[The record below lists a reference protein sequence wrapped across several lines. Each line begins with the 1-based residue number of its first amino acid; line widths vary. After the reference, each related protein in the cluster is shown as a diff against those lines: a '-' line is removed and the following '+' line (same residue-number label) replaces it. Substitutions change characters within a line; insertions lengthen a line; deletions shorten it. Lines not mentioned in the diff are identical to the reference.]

1 MNKAE
6 QNYPIT
12 DQECLAII
20 WAIKHFQHYLGLKP
34 FTIVTD
40 HSALKWLQTSKLP
53 KGRRARWVM
62 ELQQYDFT
70 IKHHPGKVNANA
82 DALSRIPELHHIDC
96 YMMEIT
102 IQSAKEI
109 TVRIPEQDLTPR
121 ITEPKETDYDA
132 DSEDANGCGG
142 WIRTDNKRKA
152 SFTSDSDNESSSID
166 DNDSGDDPVA
176 LWRWVSDI
184 VDTWPEV
191 DENDYQTW
199 ADTESE
205 ALTEPTHY
213 NDIEE
218 ELLSLYTIAWEY
230 TQEEFEDIFKASIKE
245 SWVIANQPITRGGSR
260 CTYGCDTENHHV
272 HTYCKACK
280 RNLLPGTIIHNC
292 TIGLLPGQVHP
303 DMNQN
308 YLINNPWWDEPEL
321 VAVETQYY
329 QNLHL
334 PSIEITPTPF

>member
-1 MNKAE
+1 
-6 QNYPIT
+6 
-12 DQECLAII
+12 
-20 WAIKHFQHYLGLKP
+20 
-34 FTIVTD
+34 
-40 HSALKWLQTSKLP
+40 
-53 KGRRARWVM
+53 
-62 ELQQYDFT
+62 
-70 IKHHPGKVNANA
+70 
-82 DALSRIPELHHIDC
+82 
-96 YMMEIT
+96 MMEIT

-205 ALTEPTHY
+205 ALTEPTHD
-213 NDIEE
+213 NDIE

-245 SWVIANQPITRGGSR
+245 SWVIAN
-260 CTYGCDTENHHV
+260 
-272 HTYCKACK
+272 
-280 RNLLPGTIIHNC
+280 
-292 TIGLLPGQVHP
+292 
-303 DMNQN
+303 
-308 YLINNPWWDEPEL
+308 
-321 VAVETQYY
+321 
-329 QNLHL
+329 
-334 PSIEITPTPF
+334 